1 MDAYIVSKSV
11 LYNSKLDK
19 FLLVQR
25 SSDDD
30 VGADS
35 WENVGGN
42 LEDGETPE
50 EAMRREIRE
59 EVGITDV
66 EIGRVAYVTL
76 LQFDKPCLIIAYYC
90 KTTTEEVKLSEE
102 HESYVWADREM
113 CKKLLPKGI
122 MEDYGKNGVFEHK
135 F

>member
-30 VGADS
+30 IGADS

-50 EAMRREIRE
+50 EAMKREIRE
-59 EVGITDV
+59 EVGINFP
-66 EIGRVAYVTL
+66 EFL
-76 LQFDKPCLIIAYYC
+76 
-90 KTTTEEVKLSEE
+90 
-102 HESYVWADREM
+102 REK
-113 CKKLLPKGI
+113 CSVP
-122 MEDYGKNGVFEHK
+122 EN
-135 F
+135 

>member
-30 VGADS
+30 IGADS

-66 EIGRVAYVTL
+66 EIGRVAYVSL

-90 KTTTEEVKLSEE
+90 QTTTEEVKLSEE

-122 MEDYGKNGVFEHK
+122 MEDYEKNGVFEHK

>member
-42 LEDGETPE
+42 LEDGP
-50 EAMRREIRE
+50 
-59 EVGITDV
+59 
-66 EIGRVAYVTL
+66 
-76 LQFDKPCLIIAYYC
+76 
-90 KTTTEEVKLSEE
+90 
-102 HESYVWADREM
+102 ADGGSD
-113 CKKLLPKGI
+113 P
-122 MEDYGKNGVFEHK
+122 
-135 F
+135 